1 MEMSNKMSNNE
12 TRKAAL
18 LITEASR
25 LGRDVSGYGMCDVNS
40 SSGNVYLWLEDYQV
54 TLFIGCCDGDDVRY
68 NWSCG
73 YCGAEFEFDGE
84 LPSENELEEWVESL
98 QRNDGEHCEECET
111 ED

>member
-1 MEMSNKMSNNE
+1 MEINNKMSNNE

-25 LGRDVSGYGMCDVNS
+25 LGRDVSNYGMCDVNS
-40 SSGNVYLWLEDYQV
+40 SSGNVYLWLEDYQT
-54 TLFIGCCDGDDVRY
+54 TLFIGPCDNEIRY

-73 YCGAEFEFDGE
+73 YCGAEFEYE
-84 LPSENELEEWVESL
+84 ESEAPTEHQLEQWVESL